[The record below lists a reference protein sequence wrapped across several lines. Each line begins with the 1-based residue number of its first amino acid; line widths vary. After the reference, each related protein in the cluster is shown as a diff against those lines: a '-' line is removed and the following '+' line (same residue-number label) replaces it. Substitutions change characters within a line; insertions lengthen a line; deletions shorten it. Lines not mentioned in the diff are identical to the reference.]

1 MRSLATVTL
10 QSQAEEIQEGIP
22 HSLPRLPPAAP
33 VLQWGGGYTT
43 IPPDTAL
50 EGKDLGKGMCAA
62 VCGHWQHCVF
72 VLCHRLVFHAPV
84 SLVCFCSAVL
94 IVGTQEQPTDLQASL
109 DCMFVFCPKFF
120 QVEAI
125 PCFPC
130 GPPSVSK
137 QNRQTTQGI
146 LCFQEGNCVKYSFIK
161 SRPI

>member
-1 MRSLATVTL
+1 MVTL
-10 QSQAEEIQEGIP
+10 QSQAEQIQEGIP
-22 HSLPRLPPAAP
+22 HSLPQLPPAAP
-33 VLQWGGGYTT
+33 VLQWGGGYAT

-62 VCGHWQHCVF
+62 VCGHWQHCDF

-125 PCFPC
+125 TFSMWTSLCE
-130 GPPSVSK
+130 
-137 QNRQTTQGI
+137 QTEQADNQRHSLLPRRE
-146 LCFQEGNCVKYSFIK
+146 LCKVLIY
-161 SRPI
+161 